1 MVGGQVGILETA
13 IVDDLKKEGEQ
24 VYRIIIVSDKEKN
37 GLRYA
42 DRIVRFCM
50 NRNVFPQVEYY
61 QDQEKFFERVEEIT
75 PTSVLIALSGVQ
87 GLNAVEHMHMF
98 CTQCGIIWC
107 SDLDFSL
114 HAFRLRVE
122 YFFKEPIEDEMFE
135 EGLTVWY
142 ERRRGSGI

>member
-98 CTQCGIIWC
+98 CPQCGIIWC

>member
-87 GLNAVEHMHMF
+87 
-98 CTQCGIIWC
+98 
-107 SDLDFSL
+107 
-114 HAFRLRVE
+114 
-122 YFFKEPIEDEMFE
+122 
-135 EGLTVWY
+135 
-142 ERRRGSGI
+142 

>member
-24 VYRIIIVSDKEKN
+24 VYRIIIVSAKEKN

-75 PTSVLIALSGVQ
+75 PTSVLIALPGVQ
-87 GLNAVEHMHMF
+87 GLNAVEHMLMF
-98 CTQCGIIWC
+98 CPQCGIIWC

>member
-1 MVGGQVGILETA
+1 MVGGQVGILETVT
-13 IVDDLKKEGEQ
+13 VDDLKKEGEQ
-24 VYRIIIVSDKEKN
+24 VYRIIIVSAKEKN

-87 GLNAVEHMHMF
+87 GLNAVEHMRMF
-98 CTQCGIIWC
+98 CPQCGIIWC

>member
-1 MVGGQVGILETA
+1 M
-13 IVDDLKKEGEQ
+13 
-24 VYRIIIVSDKEKN
+24 YRIIIVSDKEKE

-42 DRIVRFCM
+42 DRILRFCM

-75 PTSVLIALSGVQ
+75 PTSVLIALSGVA
-87 GLNAVEHMHMF
+87 GLNAVEHMRTL
-98 CTQCGIIWC
+98 CPQCGIIWC

-122 YFFKEPIEDEMFE
+122 YFFKEPVEDETFA
-135 EGLTVWY
+135 EGLAVWY
-142 ERRRGSGI
+142 ERRMKASV